1 MTRNKSNKKE
11 ELREA
16 MRNHLLLPTE
26 EAKTSKR
33 KSEVISIKP
42 AERTKDNKIEA
53 KMIGSEKK
61 EGK

>member
-1 MTRNKSNKKE
+1 
-11 ELREA
+11 

-33 KSEVISIKP
+33 KSEVMSIKP

-53 KMIGSEKK
+53 KIIGSEKN